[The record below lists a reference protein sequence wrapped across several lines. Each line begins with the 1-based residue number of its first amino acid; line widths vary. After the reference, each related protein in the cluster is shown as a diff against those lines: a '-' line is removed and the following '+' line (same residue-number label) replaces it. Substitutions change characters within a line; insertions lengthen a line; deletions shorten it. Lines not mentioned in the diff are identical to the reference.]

1 VREIPTLAGTS
12 MEIESI
18 ISFRRKMVRIKNIR
32 ENSLLEMHPLNV
44 ISEIGKKRSMSKGF
58 IRY

>member
-18 ISFRRKMVRIKNIR
+18 ISFRREKGKDKK
-32 ENSLLEMHPLNV
+32 
-44 ISEIGKKRSMSKGF
+44 ISGKIPFWKCTHLT
-58 IRY
+58 